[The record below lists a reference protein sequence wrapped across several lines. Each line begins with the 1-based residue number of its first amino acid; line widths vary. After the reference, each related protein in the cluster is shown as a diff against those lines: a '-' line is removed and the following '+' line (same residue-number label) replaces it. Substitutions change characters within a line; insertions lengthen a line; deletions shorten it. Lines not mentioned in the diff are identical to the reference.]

1 MSGTGAG
8 TSSRSIRAAR
18 NAERRLSRRSRYD
31 RIDRKS
37 DSLLRRSL
45 GLFGAPIYHCT
56 FCRLQFR
63 DFHGLEPNGKAKA
76 QAQA

>member
-1 MSGTGAG
+1 MKALSSIAPKGTQQLQGRLVFHTLGDQFHPQAV
-8 TSSRSIRAAR
+8 
-18 NAERRLSRRSRYD
+18 AELDYGRD
-31 RIDRKS
+31 N
-37 DSLLRRSL
+37 
-45 GLFGAPIYHCT
+45 GPFGAPIYHCT